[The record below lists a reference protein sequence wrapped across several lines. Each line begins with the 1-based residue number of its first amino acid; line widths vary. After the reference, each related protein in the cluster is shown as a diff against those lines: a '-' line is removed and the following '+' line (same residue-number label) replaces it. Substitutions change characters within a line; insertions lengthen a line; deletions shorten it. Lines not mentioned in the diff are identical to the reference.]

1 MVDALKLYQFPV
13 EMAAILE
20 AAEDGEL
27 TQEQSEAL
35 DALWEQFPE
44 KLASCVS
51 AIRHQEML
59 EERCQD
65 EITRLRNLK
74 AVLTNRVKSLKT
86 YVLRCMAAAGVEKV
100 ETHRGTVSR
109 CVNPRPSIR
118 WDDSYGD
125 IPPEFRKTE
134 IVVKLDSEAARR
146 EHDRTGK
153 LPEGFVIE
161 LGEHLRLK

>member
-1 MVDALKLYQFPV
+1 MGDDLNLYQFPV

-27 TQEQSEAL
+27 TQEQSQAL

-51 AIRHQEML
+51 AIKHQEML

-65 EITRLRNLK
+65 EITRLRTVK
-74 AVLTNRVKSLKT
+74 AVLTNRVNSLKT
-86 YVLRCMAAAGVEKV
+86 YVLRCMAAAGVNKV
-100 ETHRGTVSR
+100 ETHLGPVSR
-109 CVNPRPSIR
+109 CPNSRPAIH

-125 IPPEFRKTE
+125 IPPEFRKIE
-134 IVVKLDSEAARR
+134 IVTRLNTESAYR
-146 EHDRTGK
+146 EYVRHGQ
-153 LPEGFVIE
+153 LPDGFIVE

>member
-1 MVDALKLYQFPV
+1 MGDDLKLYQFPV

-27 TQEQSEAL
+27 TKEQSEAL

-51 AIRHQEML
+51 AIKHQEML

-65 EITRLRNLK
+65 EITRLRAVK
-74 AVLTNRVKSLKT
+74 AVLTNRVNSLKM

-100 ETHRGTVSR
+100 ETHLGTVSR
-109 CVNPRPSIR
+109 CDNSRPAIR
-118 WDDSYGD
+118 WDDSYGE
-125 IPPEFRKTE
+125 IPSRFRKTE

-146 EHDRTGK
+146 EYDRTGK
-153 LPEGFVIE
+153 LPDGFIVE
-161 LGEHLRLK
+161 LGEHLRIK